1 MTASPGLGQL
11 GLVRTRGFSSW
22 LTRVVTRS
30 DWNHTVIVSAE
41 GEVISAEPSGVQRM
55 PVEYFEPPYVPAVR
69 WSNFDL
75 DQWQVLRVI
84 NFAQTQLGKP
94 YGVLTFLWC
103 GIARLFGVK
112 HTPRW
117 VLRRLR
123 SQRSWICSQLTDS
136 AYKAAGVHLF
146 TDHRAEGAVVPGD
159 YAPIFQ
165 DHGWL

>member
-1 MTASPGLGQL
+1 MPGLAQI
-11 GLVRTRGFSSW
+11 GLVRTKGFSSW
-22 LTRVVTRS
+22 LIRVVTRS
-30 DWNHTVIVSAE
+30 PFNHTVLVSADN
-41 GEVISAEPSGVQRM
+41 EVISAETTGVKRLELRM
-55 PVEYFEPPYVPAVR
+55 FEPPYVQEVS

-75 DQWQVLRVI
+75 DMWEITRAI
-84 NFAQTQLGKP
+84 NFAEHQLGKP

-103 GIARLFGVK
+103 GAVRLFGVK

-117 VLRRLR
+117 ILRRLR

-136 AYKAAGVHLF
+136 AYKAAGIHLF

-159 YAPIFQ
+159 YTPIFQ